1 MKVMI
6 EVSEEL
12 KDMSL
17 MEKRDNH
24 IDGIHF
30 RTKEKASLDRALQ
43 NLKNKLH
50 FWAFRYAQDQP
61 QGGHTSIK
69 GQLSLFLHPL
79 EEDKF

>member
-43 NLKNKLH
+43 NLKNKLY
-50 FWAFRYAQDQP
+50 F
-61 QGGHTSIK
+61 
-69 GQLSLFLHPL
+69 
-79 EEDKF
+79 